1 MTKTIFWIVSLTACA
16 MAIFAGMQ
24 AADYACQQ
32 YPNVSM
38 DFAIGFAM
46 SATALFIGLFSNPQI
61 FPHVFKTRGLLFR
74 ILLLAGAGFAL
85 MILSFPMGY
94 YIHSNHTPRGLGEYC
109 S

>member
-1 MTKTIFWIVSLTACA
+1 MKIIFWIISLTACA
-16 MAIFAGMQ
+16 MAIVPGMQ

-46 SATALFIGLFSNPQI
+46 SVTALFIGLFSNPLI
-61 FPHVFKTRGLLFR
+61 FPHVFKMRGLPFR

-85 MILSFPMGY
+85 MILSFPLGY
-94 YIHSNHTPRGLGEYC
+94 YIHSNHTPSGQGEYC